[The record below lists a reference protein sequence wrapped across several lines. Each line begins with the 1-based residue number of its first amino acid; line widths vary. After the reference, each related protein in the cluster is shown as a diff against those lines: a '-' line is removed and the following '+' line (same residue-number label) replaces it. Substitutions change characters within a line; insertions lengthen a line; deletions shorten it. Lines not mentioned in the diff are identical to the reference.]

1 MSVTWFIDKCILGE
15 CYMLTILLH
24 FAFINVKKFQ
34 KKTKFQT
41 KNIDKTCL
49 MKEKGLPLK
58 GIVINC

>member
-1 MSVTWFIDKCILGE
+1 
-15 CYMLTILLH
+15 MLTILLH

-34 KKTKFQT
+34 KKKKFQT
-41 KNIDKTCL
+41 KNICKTCL

>member
-1 MSVTWFIDKCILGE
+1 
-15 CYMLTILLH
+15 MLTILLH
-24 FAFINVKKFQ
+24 FAFINVKKIQ
-34 KKTKFQT
+34 KKEKFQT

>member
-1 MSVTWFIDKCILGE
+1 MLHVNNSTPFCFYKC
-15 CYMLTILLH
+15 
-24 FAFINVKKFQ
+24 KKNSE
-34 KKTKFQT
+34 KKKFQT